1 MKRRVMIF
9 IAGWFLAAGIILA
22 SFLPKDWMDF
32 SVYYFTAAILFVI
45 ATAWFWRQK
54 NLRAILFWA
63 AFLFFGLWRFAVSLP
78 VDSPDKI
85 WHYNG
90 QKIEF
95 VGLIAG
101 EPAVKGS
108 RQKLEIAALMGK
120 DGQLVEGQVLVSADA
135 YPRYDYGQLLKI
147 SCTLKRPEK
156 IEGFDY
162 PKYLAAQ
169 GIYSTCSFPKISVI
183 NTNALPPKI
192 SIREKQLSRFG
203 WLWGTIY
210 RIREKLG
217 EPIDRGLPEPEAGL
231 LKAFLFND
239 PTVPDDLSLSFRQS
253 GLSHIVAI
261 SGSHISELIGMAF
274 FCLLFLGINRRH
286 AFWFCVPMI
295 IFYVAM
301 IGSPASAVRAGIM
314 GFLVLLAM
322 YVGRLSRLDYTL
334 VLSGVVMLLF
344 NPLLVI
350 ADAGF
355 QLSFL
360 AVLGMIYLYPVFN
373 RWLEKFYEGRPA
385 IIKII
390 GETTALTV
398 AAQVFTAP
406 ILIFGFHQ
414 ISLVAPLANLFAL
427 WAAPFIMT
435 CAFIAMALSAIIPA
449 AAIYFFLPALFLLK
463 YLIIVAQI
471 SASLPGAYWKF

>member
-1 MKRRVMIF
+1 
-9 IAGWFLAAGIILA
+9 
-22 SFLPKDWMDF
+22 
-32 SVYYFTAAILFVI
+32 
-45 ATAWFWRQK
+45 
-54 NLRAILFWA
+54 
-63 AFLFFGLWRFAVSLP
+63 
-78 VDSPDKI
+78 
-85 WHYNG
+85 
-90 QKIEF
+90 
-95 VGLIAG
+95 
-101 EPAVKGS
+101 
-108 RQKLEIAALMGK
+108 
-120 DGQLVEGQVLVSADA
+120 
-135 YPRYDYGQLLKI
+135 
-147 SCTLKRPEK
+147 
-156 IEGFDY
+156 
-162 PKYLAAQ
+162 
-169 GIYSTCSFPKISVI
+169 
-183 NTNALPPKI
+183 
-192 SIREKQLSRFG
+192 
-203 WLWGTIY
+203 
-210 RIREKLG
+210 
-217 EPIDRGLPEPEAGL
+217 
-231 LKAFLFND
+231 
-239 PTVPDDLSLSFRQS
+239 
-253 GLSHIVAI
+253 
-261 SGSHISELIGMAF
+261 
-274 FCLLFLGINRRH
+274 
-286 AFWFCVPMI
+286 VPMI